1 MFCFCLQ
8 SSLLKLRA
16 LESEGGPSAASS
28 PEERPLAALGTK
40 EQKSPCSSP
49 ELGAKETLAMFYSG
63 QSGENNT
70 GGTQTCLLVPCLCVY
85 MCVPINRILARGR
98 LTILT
103 ALLLILLLL
112 HHGSL

>member
-63 QSGENNT
+63 ASGENSPA
-70 GGTQTCLLVPCLCVY
+70 GTRTCLL
-85 MCVPINRILARGR
+85 IEH
-98 LTILT
+98 
-103 ALLLILLLL
+103 L
-112 HHGSL
+112 HVAD